1 MKKYFL
7 LFGIFCL
14 SANLFA
20 QNNSQPSA
28 AAQMHNAMTQSLANT
43 EYYDEA
49 HKNVPNAH
57 GVATKEN
64 LTGEA
69 ELLRQGIGAPFVN
82 NKGGNFSQGADPS
95 NVKTYLTHSTA
106 DPSNTIAMDSPVSI
120 PPVSEPVS
128 VSDDDIDAMMMNALG
143 GEDAIKSSQDL
154 GYQGNY
160 ETAVGQKEE
169 QNFDM
174 SAQIASASQKQAAAT
189 RAYEQQKQQAQQY
202 NNSAGSKPAKSEP
215 GFWGKL
221 GAIALQG
228 LTNTAIEATN
238 YKYGTNIETIGNKN
252 NSSGS
257 SGGSSCKYGGYTL
270 PAKACDLCVR
280 NTPRSSYACNQ
291 CCRAIGIPLVQNPS
305 YYPTSEGGRPSGCL
319 CRFGPT
325 SGLRFW

>member
-1 MKKYFL
+1 MKRFIL
-7 LFGIFCL
+7 ALAVFSL
-14 SANLFA
+14 SASVFA
-20 QNNSQPSA
+20 QNSQSSA

-49 HKNVPNAH
+49 HKNIPNAH

-82 NKGGNFSQGADPS
+82 NKGGTYSHGAS
-95 NVKTYLTHSTA
+95 SANVKVYLTHSTA
-106 DPSNTIAMDSPVSI
+106 DPNNVIVMDSPVRV

-128 VSDDDIDAMMMNALG
+128 VSDDDIDAMMMSALG
-143 GEDAIKSSQDL
+143 GEEAIKASQNS

-160 ETAVGQKEE
+160 ETAVGQKQE

-174 SAQIASASQKQAAAT
+174 SAQIASASRKQAAAIKQ
-189 RAYEQQKQQAQQY
+189 YEEDQKRLQQQSS
-202 NNSAGSKPAKSEP
+202 NNSQRPTKQEP
-215 GFWGKL
+215 DSFWGKL
-221 GAIALQG
+221 GKTLGQG
-228 LTNTAIEATN
+228 LANTAIEFSN
-238 YKYGTNIETIGNKN
+238 YKYGTNIETIGNNN
-252 NSSGS
+252 NSGT

>member
-1 MKKYFL
+1 MKKYL
-7 LFGIFCL
+7 LTCFVICL
-14 SANLFA
+14 STSLFA
-20 QNNSQPSA
+20 QNNRQPSA
-28 AAQMHNAMTQSLANT
+28 AEQMHNAMTQSLANT

-82 NKGGNFSQGADPS
+82 NKGGTFSKGADPAK
-95 NVKTYLTHSTA
+95 VKTYITHSTA
-106 DPSNTIAMDSPVSI
+106 DPNNIIVMDSPVKI

-143 GEDAIKSSQDL
+143 GDSAIKASQNSD
-154 GYQGNY
+154 YQGDY

-169 QNFDM
+169 HNFDI
-174 SAQIASASQKQAAAT
+174 SSQVAVAAQKQAAAT
-189 RAYEQQKQQAQQY
+189 KAYEQQQRQAQQN
-202 NNSAGSKPAKSEP
+202 NNSKSAKQEP

-221 GAIALQG
+221 GAIAVQG
-228 LTNTAIEATN
+228 LANVAIETTN

-252 NSSGS
+252 NSSGAS

-280 NTPRSSYACNQ
+280 NTPRSSYACDQ
-291 CCRAIGIPLVQNPS
+291 CCRAIGIPLMQAPS
-305 YYPTSEGGRPSGCL
+305 YYATSQGGRPSGCL